1 MRFGTTAALALLV
14 AWTLSAC
21 AQQRPLPGALSGI
34 VRDAHGTPQMGA
46 AVELLTPSAAEVAVV
61 LTDLRGRYHF
71 ASVAPGHYALKVT
84 AAAFLPTLRDNL
96 NLRGGQAVVNLTLN
110 TLFEAAQWVP
120 IQRRAPDESEDDWK
134 WTLRSSVSRPILRW
148 NDDGPTVVVASRRAE
163 SVQRRAI
170 MHATV
175 SSGSGE
181 FAASGSHAAL
191 EAAGGDAGNGLWMV
205 HSDVNQP
212 GSANAAAFS
221 AGLERRLS
229 QGLTNTDLR
238 TNATL
243 RQLPELSVG
252 GSDAVR
258 VATFV
263 LRGAESTRL
272 AGLAEIAA
280 GSEMTIIQESASADG
295 GANRISSMRPFL
307 TIRTNPEGKSGFA
320 YRFASSPA
328 YQGINDVNSAA
339 TLPRFAVEHGELVLE
354 NDSHNSLA
362 FERRLDHLWFE
373 AAIYS
378 DHFSHPIIN
387 GTEAT
392 PAALAAASNGIV
404 DGASG
409 GLRAAGRNYSSQGV
423 HIAATEEITPELWA
437 TIEFSTG
444 TALVLGPAPFRRV
457 RDLENAIASLTP
469 QSASSAV
476 LSLHGKVAGAGTVWH
491 AAYRWQPAGTLTPVD
506 AFDNPSGD
514 AYLSI
519 YIRQPLCGHQQNLE
533 AIFDVR
539 NLLAEGYR
547 PVLGANGHTV
557 FLAQQPRSIRGGLA
571 FTF

>member
-1 MRFGTTAALALLV
+1 
-14 AWTLSAC
+14 
-21 AQQRPLPGALSGI
+21 
-34 VRDAHGTPQMGA
+34 
-46 AVELLTPSAAEVAVV
+46 
-61 LTDLRGRYHF
+61 
-71 ASVAPGHYALKVT
+71 
-84 AAAFLPTLRDNL
+84 
-96 NLRGGQAVVNLTLN
+96 
-110 TLFEAAQWVP
+110 
-120 IQRRAPDESEDDWK
+120 
-134 WTLRSSVSRPILRW
+134 
-148 NDDGPTVVVASRRAE
+148 
-163 SVQRRAI
+163 
-170 MHATV
+170 
-175 SSGSGE
+175 
-181 FAASGSHAAL
+181 
-191 EAAGGDAGNGLWMV
+191 
-205 HSDVNQP
+205 
-212 GSANAAAFS
+212 
-221 AGLERRLS
+221 
-229 QGLTNTDLR
+229 
-238 TNATL
+238 
-243 RQLPELSVG
+243 
-252 GSDAVR
+252 

-295 GANRISSMRPFL
+295 GSNRVSSMRPFL

-373 AAIYS
+373 AALYS
-378 DHFSHPIIN
+378 DHFSHPVIN
-387 GTEAT
+387 GTEAA
-392 PAALAAASNGIV
+392 PAALATAGNGIV

-423 HIAATEEITPELWA
+423 HIAATEEITSELWA

-469 QSASSAV
+469 QSANSAA

-547 PVLGANGHTV
+547 PVIGANGHTV